1 MREPSLKESAIAS
14 VLIHALLFFF
24 SLTVIKKSHY
34 LNPYKTYTVKLV
46 SPSKQIKHPAKSKTS
61 KKTQTQKSTGVAD
74 IKKIKRIKAQRRKRM
89 MSLKKSYK
97 AKKKELKKT
106 YKAEKKK
113 SYNRKDEAIDTSHVQ
128 EEIEK
133 LRALSRVKRLKK
145 LKHQVFSISKKGGG
159 SKKAVTSS
167 SDSGKKAVGLNAP
180 VLRAYIELAQRLIWN
195 EWALP
200 EIKDIEGLET
210 IVIIK
215 IEKDGKIKILGMEK
229 SSGDSLYDRSAL
241 RAIMKAS
248 PLPPPPEEMEIGIRF
263 RP

>member
-1 MREPSLKESAIAS
+1 MREPSLKETTIAS
-14 VLIHALLFFF
+14 LLIHALVFLV
-24 SLTVIKKSHY
+24 SMVVIKKSYY

-46 SPSKQIKHPAKSKTS
+46 TPVNNIEPPASVKSSQKTKKQD
-61 KKTQTQKSTGVAD
+61 STRVAD
-74 IKKIKRIKAQRRKRM
+74 IARIKKIKARRRKKM
-89 MSLKKSYK
+89 MLLKKSYK
-97 AKKKELKKT
+97 AKKK
-106 YKAEKKK
+106 K
-113 SYNRKDEAIDTSHVQ
+113 SYNRKEKAIDTSHVE

-145 LKHQVFSISKKGGG
+145 IKHQVFSISKKSGG
-159 SKKAVTSS
+159 SNGTSS
-167 SDSGKKAVGLNAP
+167 GSQSASKGKGAVLNAP
-180 VLRAYIELAQRLIWN
+180 VVRAYIELAQRLIWN
-195 EWALP
+195 EWSLP
-200 EIKDIEGLET
+200 EMKDIQGLET

-215 IEKDGKIKILGMEK
+215 ILKDGKIKILGMEK